1 MDIDLDVRAKIYQ
14 ISRRK
19 KYDLE
24 LGKNFIDGT
33 EETNHKRKM
42 LIN

>member
-24 LGKNFIDGT
+24 LEKNFIDGT